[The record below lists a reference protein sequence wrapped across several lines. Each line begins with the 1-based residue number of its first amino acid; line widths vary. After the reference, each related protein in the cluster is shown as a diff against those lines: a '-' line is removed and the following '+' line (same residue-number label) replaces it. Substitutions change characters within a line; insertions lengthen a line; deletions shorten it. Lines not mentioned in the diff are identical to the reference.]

1 MPCTKAMTKIE
12 DRNPSKHQGRLIRTT
27 LQQHCH
33 WLIYTEKKKVN
44 RTSEMS
50 KLLDSFSYNTLKWTI
65 KLTFKHY
72 LWVFSVRP
80 VGWLIPIFC
89 CCFFNHFVFVIFII
103 ITPPRYR
110 HNNNLTLKSG
120 LLLFYLKKQR
130 LTAIKSW
137 PMSQWLG
144 VPDSREPQPWPP

>member
-1 MPCTKAMTKIE
+1 MHQGHDQNWRQKSIKTSRKTYTY
-12 DRNPSKHQGRLIRTT
+12 NPSTT
-27 LQQHCH
+27 LPLTDIH
-33 WLIYTEKKKVN
+33 WKKK
-44 RTSEMS
+44 
-50 KLLDSFSYNTLKWTI
+50 KLTEPLKWANSWRVFYNTLKWTI

-103 ITPPRYR
+103 ITPPRYS

-120 LLLFYLKKQR
+120 LLFFYLKKQR